1 LESVNVA
8 TYQKSDN
15 QWRVDVLLSSTN
27 DPFVSELN
35 FVLQNTSFTYQSN
48 ITFNQHVSLSLWIPS
63 DTVQLW
69 WPNGH
74 GDQALYTLSVYN
86 QGQLVGSRLIGFR
99 TIELVQNSYG
109 PNIKGLSFYFVING
123 QPIFIKGTNWVP
135 PDAFRERVPAERLEQ
150 LLRSAQLAN
159 MNILRISGVDFY
171 ESDSFYEMNDRL
183 GIMVWHALMFAN
195 TL

>member
-1 LESVNVA
+1 MA
-8 TYQKSDN
+8 YYQKSDN
-15 QWRVDVLLSSTN
+15 QWRVDVLLSSCN

-35 FVLQNTSFTYQSN
+35 FVLQNTSFAYQSN
-48 ITFNQHVSLSLWIPS
+48 ITFNQYVSVSLWIPN
-63 DTVQLW
+63 DTVRLW

-74 GDQALYTLSVYN
+74 GDQPLYTLSMYN
-86 QGQLVGSRLIGFR
+86 RGQLVGSRLIGFR
-99 TIELVQNSYG
+99 TVELVQHSYG

-123 QPIFIKGTNWVP
+123 RSIFIKGSNWVP
-135 PDAFRERVPAERLEQ
+135 PDAFRERVPDERLEQ

-183 GIMVWHALMFAN
+183 GIMVWHDLMFAN

>member
-1 LESVNVA
+1 MESVNVA
-8 TYQKSDN
+8 TYEKSDN
-15 QWRVDVLLSSTN
+15 QWRVDILLSSTN

-48 ITFNQHVSLSLWIPS
+48 ITFNQHVSLSLWIPNNA
-63 DTVQLW
+63 VQLW

-123 QPIFIKGTNWVP
+123 QPIFIKGSNWVP
-135 PDAFRERVPAERLEQ
+135 PDAFRERVSDERLEQ